1 MRVSEVVENYIFS
14 TFKSTLDALP
24 LFNALV

>member
-1 MRVSEVVENYIFS
+1 MRVSEVMENYIIS